1 VRGAI
6 QDFIETRTSYRVDSA
21 GDGRTAIRIAEQG
34 HCDIA
39 LLDVAMPEMNG
50 IETASILRD
59 RVPRMKIVGFSVLAS
74 DADMRAELLATKQFD
89 AVLSKLDGLPELVK
103 ALKALLPDNPEQKL

>member
-1 VRGAI
+1 MRGAI
-6 QDFIETRTSYRVDSA
+6 QDFIETRTSYRVESA
-21 GDGRTAIRIAEQG
+21 GDAPTAIRIAEQG

-39 LLDVAMPEMNG
+39 PLDVAMPEMNG

-74 DADMRAELLATKQFD
+74 DADMRAKLLATKQFD

-103 ALKALLPDNPEQKL
+103 ALKVLLPDNPEQKL